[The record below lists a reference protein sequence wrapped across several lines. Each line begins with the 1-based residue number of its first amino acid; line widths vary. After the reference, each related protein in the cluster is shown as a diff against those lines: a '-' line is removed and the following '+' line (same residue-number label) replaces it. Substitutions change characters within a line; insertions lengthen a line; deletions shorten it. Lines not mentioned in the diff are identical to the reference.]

1 MPQLLPRPLQE
12 RLQRLPKGLL
22 EHVERAREI
31 GRELAQRHGV
41 DVERVD
47 LGLAAHDVARALT
60 GESLLEQ
67 ARLYGLRVKPVQ
79 RATPVL
85 LHGPVAA
92 RWLQQED
99 GISDRQVLNAVR
111 WHTTG
116 SKGMGPV
123 EKVVFLADKLD
134 PLKASRYPYLE
145 RVRSLAREDLDQ
157 ALLEFLNHELAY
169 FLSRGHLIHPASIE
183 LRNALMM
190 AMDERPSGLAQ

>member
-1 MPQLLPRPLQE
+1 MPQLPRSLQD

-31 GRELAQRHGV
+31 GRDLAQRHGV
-41 DVERVD
+41 DAERVD
-47 LGLAAHDVARALT
+47 LGLAGHDVARALT
-60 GESLLEQ
+60 GEALLEQ
-67 ARLYGLRVKPVQ
+67 ARRYGLRVQPIQ
-79 RATPVL
+79 RAAPVL

-92 RWLQQED
+92 RWLQRED
-99 GISDRQVLNAVR
+99 GVSDRQVLDAVR

-116 SKGMGPV
+116 SKGMGQV

-134 PLKASRYPYLE
+134 PLKATRYPYLE
-145 RVRSLAREDLDQ
+145 RVRSLAREGLDQ

-169 FLSRGHLIHPASIE
+169 FLSRGHLIHPASLE

-190 AMDERPSGLAQ
+190 ATDKLPTGLAQ